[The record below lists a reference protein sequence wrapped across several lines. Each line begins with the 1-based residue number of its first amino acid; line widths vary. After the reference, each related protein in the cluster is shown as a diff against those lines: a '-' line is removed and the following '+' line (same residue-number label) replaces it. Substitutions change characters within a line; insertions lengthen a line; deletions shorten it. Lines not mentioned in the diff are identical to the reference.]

1 MCEFK
6 TTRISFSSKI
16 QSQSEPHSPSNS
28 VVSQEEE
35 VKSHLSV
42 EDEMCQEDYD
52 FFEWQ
57 DVCECEGPI
66 TMDECNCQEY
76 KLYQEQKKIII

>member
-1 MCEFK
+1 
-6 TTRISFSSKI
+6 
-16 QSQSEPHSPSNS
+16 
-28 VVSQEEE
+28 
-35 VKSHLSV
+35 LSV